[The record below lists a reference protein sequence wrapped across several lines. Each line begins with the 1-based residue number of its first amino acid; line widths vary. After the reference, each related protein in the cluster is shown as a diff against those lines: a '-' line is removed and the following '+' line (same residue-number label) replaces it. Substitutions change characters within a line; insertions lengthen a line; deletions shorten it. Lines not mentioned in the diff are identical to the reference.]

1 MNQFQD
7 LKIRLSKKRLLQS
20 KFGIFLCKFLGIR
33 KITDPLSGFFLI
45 KTKFLLKIRDQI
57 NTRGFK
63 ILSIK
68 DTTPMPHNGT
78 RPPKK
83 RRV

>member
-1 MNQFQD
+1 
-7 LKIRLSKKRLLQS
+7 
-20 KFGIFLCKFLGIR
+20 
-33 KITDPLSGFFLI
+33 
-45 KTKFLLKIRDQI
+45 
-57 NTRGFK
+57 

-68 DTTPMPHNGT
+68 DTTPMPHNGV